1 MIRKDELSFVGGPAE
16 WIIAKQRED
25 ARRVATAQRRNGY
38 KTGYAPACAFLTPCL
53 PRAVGQSQPSLRP
66 SLCPLAPTL
75 TPTPTPTLTTT
86 P

>member
-38 KTGYAPACAFLTPCL
+38 KTGCPPACAFLTPCL
-53 PRAVGQSQPSLRP
+53 ARADGRSQPSLRP
-66 SLCPLAPTL
+66 SLCPLAPTV
-75 TPTPTPTLTTT
+75 TPTLTPTRTTT

>member
-38 KTGYAPACAFLTPCL
+38 KTGYPPACASSPH
-53 PRAVGQSQPSLRP
+53 A
-66 SLCPLAPTL
+66 
-75 TPTPTPTLTTT
+75 
-86 P
+86 

>member
-38 KTGYAPACAFLTPCL
+38 KTGYPPACAFLTPYL
-53 PRAVGQSQPSLRP
+53 TRAEGQSQPSLRP
-66 SLCPLAPTL
+66 SLCPLAPTV
-75 TPTPTPTLTTT
+75 TPTLTPTRTTT

>member
-38 KTGYAPACAFLTPCL
+38 KTGYCLRVPHTPCV
-53 PRAVGQSQPSLRP
+53 PRAEGQSQPSLRP
-66 SLCPLAPTL
+66 SLRTLA
-75 TPTPTPTLTTT
+75 PTPTPTLTPTLTTT